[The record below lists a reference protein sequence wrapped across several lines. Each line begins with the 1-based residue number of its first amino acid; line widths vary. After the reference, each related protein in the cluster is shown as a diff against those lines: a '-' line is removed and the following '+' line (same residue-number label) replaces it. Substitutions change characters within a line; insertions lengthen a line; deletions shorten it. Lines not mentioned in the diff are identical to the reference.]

1 MNQHLF
7 FKALLETNI
16 SVANTC
22 PLLSKL
28 RGFNLNQNSSG
39 FTVSETVTHSHKLY
53 KALLMYNKFRTSTI
67 QQSPLER
74 NRIQCL
80 LLLFAAK
87 SCLTLLGPHEL

>member
-1 MNQHLF
+1 MNQRLF

-28 RGFNLNQNSSG
+28 RVFNLNQNSSG
-39 FTVSETVTHSHKLY
+39 FIVNETVTHKLY